1 VNPNIAKTLKKMGAC
16 QEAVD
21 WCKPYGTD
29 WDRAWKESVRGDHML
44 WLAGKLSGR
53 PESLSRKKLVLAAC
67 GCARLALPYVR
78 NGELRPLKSV
88 EVAEQWA
95 RGENGI
101 TIQDVRDAS
110 HAASAASA
118 AEAADHAASAASA
131 ASAAA
136 SAASAAWY
144 AAQYAEYAAAEAA
157 QYAAYA
163 ASAAARQATLKVC
176 ANIVRRYYP
185 IAPAYAAQ
193 YAEYAAEYAA
203 ANITEIIHSVV
214 KKEV

>member
-1 VNPNIAKTLKKMGAC
+1 MNPNIAKTLKKMGAC

-101 TIQDVRDAS
+101 TIQDVRDA
-110 HAASAASA
+110 AWYAESAASA
-118 AEAADHAASAASA
+118 AEYAAYAAWDAAYAAYAAAYAAYAASAAAEYAAYAAWDAASA

-136 SAASAAWY
+136 
-144 AAQYAEYAAAEAA
+144 
-157 QYAAYA
+157 YAAYA
-163 ASAAARQATLKVC
+163 AWYVAEPAARQATLKVC

-185 IAPAYAAQ
+185 IAPAYLPNPIRRKQ
-193 YAEYAAEYAA
+193 NET
-203 ANITEIIHSVV
+203 I
-214 KKEV
+214 